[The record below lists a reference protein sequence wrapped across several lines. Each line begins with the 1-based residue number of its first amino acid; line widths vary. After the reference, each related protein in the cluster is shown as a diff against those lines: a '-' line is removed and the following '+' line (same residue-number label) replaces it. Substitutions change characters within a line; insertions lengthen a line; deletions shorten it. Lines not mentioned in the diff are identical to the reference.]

1 MNKLKILGEALINE
15 NAWFISD
22 KVPLEK
28 QGYKPYLFLGRNV
41 KIEKEDVE
49 KYGKD
54 SFLTLEKGDNNLVF
68 VNRYINGDYKLE
80 NDISK
85 MIPCD
90 KKLNLKKPMFI
101 IEKYTD
107 SWSILPTSEEGEK
120 YMK

>member
-68 VNRYINGDYKLE
+68 VNKYINGDYKLE

-90 KKLNLKKPMFI
+90 KELNWKEPMFI
-101 IEKYTD
+101 LEKTST
-107 SWSILPTSEEGEK
+107 SWNIYPNSEGEK